1 MQLQSTTETTPCPAA
16 LHTLHHSAHPTRC
29 RALFIA
35 GHISCMGARATTS
48 DQPIAPSPN
57 EQNIKP
63 PTLIPLQSFFF
74 FIDDDAQTARV
85 SHRLAV
91 RPRLLSWPSPVV
103 GASSLVD
110 RAYQSA
116 MTVSCVSSSPRGPT
130 GCKASKPRGQP
141 FVPFRK
147 AMRRSPLWTASP
159 HRRSHAASVAATL
172 QPNADDA
179 AATAAT
185 AQATSMKPR
194 PTRTAGHAGAQWP
207 HRSIL
212 GCLDAP
218 DPHQALRGSP
228 RMPHVESGESGSTM
242 RVLCGSPQI
251 RLTAVVAMEWHKGS
265 DCGTTGLTMEGIP
278 GFWCWVVLV
287 FPALSVDIDAR
298 GRAHVK
304 RGTKSSCRVE
314 GGSRRIN
321 SRTWVRTMMRDGEKK
336 RPQPPTPDELKTA
349 SRDS

>member
-1 MQLQSTTETTPCPAA
+1 MGIFHKPPTALAERLPTDGSTEPISTPHGVFPSQGDPELRSMQLQSTTETTPCPAA

-147 AMRRSPLWTASP
+147 AMRRSPFGRRPPTDAPTLRALPQHCSP
-159 HRRSHAASVAATL
+159 MRTTL
-172 QPNADDA
+172 Q
-179 AATAAT
+179 
-185 AQATSMKPR
+185 
-194 PTRTAGHAGAQWP
+194 
-207 HRSIL
+207 
-212 GCLDAP
+212 
-218 DPHQALRGSP
+218 
-228 RMPHVESGESGSTM
+228 
-242 RVLCGSPQI
+242 
-251 RLTAVVAMEWHKGS
+251 
-265 DCGTTGLTMEGIP
+265 
-278 GFWCWVVLV
+278 
-287 FPALSVDIDAR
+287 
-298 GRAHVK
+298 
-304 RGTKSSCRVE
+304 
-314 GGSRRIN
+314 
-321 SRTWVRTMMRDGEKK
+321 
-336 RPQPPTPDELKTA
+336 RPQRPHKRQA
-349 SRDS
+349 